1 MKQIHIP
8 KTGCRSAYN
17 FFNIKVEYGID
28 IKKLNLDFYNETTF
42 TIIRNPYDRF
52 ISCLKMFK
60 KKGVDINTQLEYIES
75 YDGVESV
82 IPSGINWSNKRKSVI
97 LHSMSI
103 FDSQLN
109 VFDTEK
115 KQKATYLIHFDHIIE
130 DFKTI
135 APDRD
140 YDNYPKIGAVDQDFS
155 LTRDQIAFFQER
167 FKEDINFYEN
177 FKPLHLL

>member
-8 KTGCRSAYN
+8 KTGCRSAYD

-28 IKKLNLDFYNETTF
+28 IKKLNPDFYNETTF

-60 KKGVDINTQLEYIES
+60 KQGINIETQIEYIES
-75 YDGVESV
+75 YDGKESI
-82 IPSGINWSNKRKSVI
+82 IPDGIYQVDKRQGVI

-109 VFDTEK
+109 VFDSEK
-115 KQKATYLIHFDHIIE
+115 KQKASYLIHFDHMIE

-135 APDRD
+135 APNFD
-140 YDNYPKIGAVDQDFS
+140 YNNYPKIGAVNQDFS
-155 LTRDQIAFFQER
+155 LTEDQIIF
-167 FKEDINFYEN
+167 FKEKFHEDIEFYEN
-177 FKPLHLL
+177 FRPLHLL